1 MASFLALYRGETIGS
16 AGLLAV
22 SADPALVADFA
33 DRMLAEPE
41 PEGSDAATIE
51 VERGR
56 RNALRLV
63 RSEAGE

>member
-16 AGLLAV
+16 AWLIAV

-41 PEGSDAATIE
+41 PEGPDVVAIE

-56 RNALRLV
+56 RNALRVV